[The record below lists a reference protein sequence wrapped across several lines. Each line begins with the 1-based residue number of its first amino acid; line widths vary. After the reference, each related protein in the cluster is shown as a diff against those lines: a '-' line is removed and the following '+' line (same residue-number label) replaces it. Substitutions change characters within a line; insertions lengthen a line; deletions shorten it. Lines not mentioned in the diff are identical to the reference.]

1 MEDASEALLVFT
13 VEESPSTFAAM
24 DDENVVFTDPTLEIE
39 DAREELFVVIL
50 LCNVSIFKAAE
61 ELFVTTVPCN
71 VVIEL
76 AIDELFA
83 FKELCN

>member
-1 MEDASEALLVFT
+1 MDDASEALFVFT
-13 VEESPSTFAAM
+13 VEESPSTLAAM
-24 DDENVVFTDPTLEIE
+24 DEEKVVFTDPTLEMD

-50 LCNVSIFKAAE
+50 LCNVSILNAAE